1 MNDFSL
7 TKQKKVEVEGLRSLQ
22 VVGSVNIQTGELEKL
37 AEIEIQSAEKTQDNK
52 QEGVYI
58 PP

>member
-7 TKQKKVEVEGLRSLQ
+7 TKQKKVEVEGLRSVQ

-37 AEIEIQSAEKTQDNK
+37 AEIEIQSAEKAQDNK